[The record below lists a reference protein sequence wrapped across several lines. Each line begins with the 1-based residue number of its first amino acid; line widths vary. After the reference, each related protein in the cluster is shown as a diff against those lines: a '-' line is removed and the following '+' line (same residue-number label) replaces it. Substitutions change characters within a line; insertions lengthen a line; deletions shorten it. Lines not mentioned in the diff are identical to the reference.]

1 MARTKKKVQRKARPI
16 ENAATRVTEDTRP
29 LTRVPMHGGY
39 RDILT
44 VANKDPR
51 FRYRWILDVA
61 ENGGRIFRA
70 KQAGYE
76 MAPAEG
82 LAIGQNAVYHSTESK
97 FSIVRQPATKT
108 TGEWFYLMR
117 IPIEYAKEDDA
128 AKQAQQDLV
137 MKRTKEP
144 DPTEEQYGRVKES
157 WEREGL
163 ITQGS

>member
-1 MARTKKKVQRKARPI
+1 
-16 ENAATRVTEDTRP
+16 
-29 LTRVPMHGGY
+29 
-39 RDILT
+39 
-44 VANKDPR
+44 
-51 FRYRWILDVA
+51 
-61 ENGGRIFRA
+61 
-70 KQAGYE
+70 
-76 MAPAEG
+76 
-82 LAIGQNAVYHSTESK
+82 
-97 FSIVRQPATKT
+97 VRQPATKT